1 MLSAFLASLAT
12 NDFLASFLAVANTWN
27 WGG

>member
-1 MLSAFLASLAT
+1 MLSAFLASLAS
-12 NDFLASFLAVANTWN
+12 NDFLASFVAVVDVWS

>member
-1 MLSAFLASLAT
+1 MLNAFLASLAS
-12 NDFLASFLAVANTWN
+12 NDFLASFIAVVNTWN